1 MKKIIFDIFV
11 LTFVTLFCILGTWQL
26 YRLDWKLKLISEIT
40 FGLNSTPLEYSSSIE
55 KNFQRVTTSGKF
67 IFEEQIFLYG
77 LNDNG
82 QPGYFVVTP
91 FVTFKKENVLVNRGW
106 ISKNFKDDPNI
117 NKKITKNE
125 KIIGLLKKI
134 NKPNIFKPDNDLK
147 NNIWFS
153 INLDEIKVLTG
164 KQFKNFIIYLE
175 DNKVKMPLPKKISV
189 DLPNN
194 HLKYAITWYA
204 ISISIL
210 LYYLYYRKKR

>member
-1 MKKIIFDIFV
+1 MKKVIFDIFV
-11 LTFVTLFCILGTWQL
+11 ISFITIFCILGTWQL
-26 YRLDWKLKLISEIT
+26 YRLEWKLKLISEIT
-40 FGLNSTPLEYSSSIE
+40 FGLNSTPLEYSNSIK
-55 KNFQRVTTSGKF
+55 KNFQRVTSSGKF

-82 QPGYFVVTP
+82 QPGFYVITP
-91 FVTFKKENVLVNRGW
+91 FVTSKKENVLVNRGW
-106 ISKNFKDDPNI
+106 ISKNLKNNSDI
-117 NKKITKNE
+117 NKNLVRNK

-134 NKPNIFKPDNDLK
+134 NKPNIFKPGNDLK

-153 INLDEIKVLTG
+153 VNLDEIKEITD
-164 KQFKNFIIYLE
+164 KQFVNYIIYLE
-175 DNKVKMPLPKKISV
+175 DKDIKIPLPKKISV

-210 LYYLYYRKKR
+210 FYYLYYRKKR

>member
-1 MKKIIFDIFV
+1 MVPKQLQF
-11 LTFVTLFCILGTWQL
+11 LYSLGLL
-26 YRLDWKLKLISEIT
+26 Y
-40 FGLNSTPLEYSSSIE
+40 NA
-55 KNFQRVTTSGKF
+55 V
-67 IFEEQIFLYG
+67 QIFLYG

-153 INLDEIKVLTG
+153 INLDEIKGLTG

-175 DNKVKMPLPKKISV
+175 DNKVKIPLPKKISV